1 MRFLFAWELGANLG
15 HLHTIKPAALE
26 LCNRGHSV
34 WIVVPN
40 VELAARVIDDPRVGI
55 LPGPLSLTKSTT
67 EPPPF
72 FGYGDALIPYGF
84 CDPQSLRARVRA
96 WSQLFDL
103 VKPDLVIA
111 HAAPT
116 ALLALQG
123 TAIASCVFGTGYH
136 CPPDRTPLPLFVP
149 EMGASVEDLAA
160 REKAIVATMN
170 QARPGGPEFRAL
182 RDLFDRPQI
191 LTTLPELDHYRER
204 PPGALFVGPQFSLN
218 EGSRIKWNKQSDL
231 HVFAYLRGPLASNV
245 AALFS
250 RMLVSFDLWIA
261 APGAEAASFT
271 PAGATPPSTV
281 HIVPHALSIADAR
294 KADVAITYGGHN
306 SSAALLLGGVPLI
319 LLPQN
324 VEQVLAARA
333 VKDLGAGVMVGHPQ
347 PLNINLLVES
357 ALRCTHGA
365 RSFARNHSAFSLAA
379 QTGEICNNLVQMAS
393 LATMVWN

>member
-15 HLHTIKPAALE
+15 HLHTIKAAALE
-26 LCNRGHSV
+26 LCNREHSV
-34 WIVVPN
+34 RIVVPN
-40 VELAARVIDDPRVGI
+40 VELAERVIDDSRIGI

-72 FGYGDALIPYGF
+72 WGYGDALIPYGF

-123 TAIASCVFGTGYH
+123 TAIASCVFGSGYH

-149 EMGASVEDLAA
+149 EMGASIEELAA
-160 REKAIVATMN
+160 REKTIVATMN

-191 LTTLPELDHYRER
+191 LTTLPELDHYPDR

-218 EGSRIKWNKQSDL
+218 EGSHIKWNKQAEL
-231 HVFAYLRGPLASNV
+231 RVFAYLRGSLATNV
-245 AALFS
+245 VQLFS
-250 RMLVSFDLWIA
+250 KMLVTFDLWIA
-261 APGAEAASFT
+261 APGGGVSG
-271 PAGATPPSTV
+271 PLPSNI
-281 HIVPHALSIADAR
+281 HLVPHALSLADAR

-306 SSAALLLGGVPLI
+306 STAALLLGGVPLI

-324 VEQVLAARA
+324 VEQVLTARA
-333 VKDLGAGVMVGHPQ
+333 VKDLGAGIMVGHPQ
-347 PLNINLLVES
+347 PININQLVES
-357 ALRCTHGA
+357 ALRCAHSA
-365 RSFARNHSAFSLAA
+365 QAFARAHSSFNLST
-379 QTGEICNNLVQMAS
+379 QTAGICDHLVQMAS